1 MIAKLLPLQPSED
14 YPWSLFTDYPPP
26 TCYHGNTSWETAI
39 NKGQPCHTCGAA
51 ARQLLMCEWPI
62 LSVLRLGPV
71 QVAIQRPH
79 PLARPGGGVAL

>member
-1 MIAKLLPLQPSED
+1 MMMKLLPLQPSED

-26 TCYHGNTSWETAI
+26 ICYHGNTSWETAI
-39 NKGQPCHTCGAA
+39 NKGQQCYTWHCHQTAPHV
-51 ARQLLMCEWPI
+51 CEWPM
-62 LSVLRLGPV
+62 LSVLRLGSL